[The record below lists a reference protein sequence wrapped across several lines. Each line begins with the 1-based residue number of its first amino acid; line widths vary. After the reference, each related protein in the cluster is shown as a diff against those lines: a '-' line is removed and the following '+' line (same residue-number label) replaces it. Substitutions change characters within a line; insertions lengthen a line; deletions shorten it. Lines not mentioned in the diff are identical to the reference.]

1 MGFSN
6 AAVHWIIGERWFS
19 IMKIYAEF
27 GLCCKKG
34 RFNGRNWIQN
44 LTRGEYKTNRGRK
57 ILES

>member
-27 GLCCKKG
+27 GL
-34 RFNGRNWIQN
+34 
-44 LTRGEYKTNRGRK
+44 
-57 ILES
+57 